1 MSMRSLA
8 SVLVLSLALV
18 PAAVRAE
25 MPAQMA
31 GKPEDV
37 GLSSTQLKRL
47 EAATKKN
54 IDDGLMPG
62 AVMLVA
68 RRGKVAWVSV
78 QGKRTPDADD
88 PMKFDSIFRI
98 YSMTKPITSLVLMQ
112 LVEEGRLQV
121 YDPVDKY
128 LPEIGKMK
136 VGTEVTVDGR
146 PTLRLGDPERAMTVQ
161 DLLRHTAGL
170 TYASRGTSLV
180 HKAYIDAKVGDR
192 TATNEE
198 MVKRLGGVPLL
209 FAPGEPL
216 DTATHYV
223 VFPDAIGHGRSSKP
237 SDGLRMR
244 FPKYDYDDMVD
255 AQRRLLVEGLGVGR
269 LRLIVG
275 TSMGCMHAWVWGER
289 YPGFADAL
297 VPLACAPTAIVGRN
311 RIVRRL
317 IVDAITS
324 DPDWKGGDYAAP
336 PLRGMRAATASLFM
350 MVTAPHVLHRQA
362 PTRAAA
368 DSTILAYLD
377 RGSRAIDAN
386 DMIYAFEASRDY
398 DPSPRL
404 ESIGVPV
411 LAINFADDFVN
422 PPELGLME
430 RLMPRVRRGRYVLVP
445 TSEQTVG
452 HGTHSR
458 PAVWR
463 EHLVE
468 FLRTTEGAGRSP

>member
-78 QGKRTPDADD
+78 QGKRAPDADD

-121 YDPVDKY
+121 YDPVAKY

-136 VGTEVTVDGR
+136 VGTEVTVDGQPR
-146 PTLRLGDPERAMTVQ
+146 LRLSDPERAMTVQ

-170 TYASRGTSLV
+170 TYGNRGTALV
-180 HKAYIDAKVGDR
+180 HKAYIDAKIGDR

-198 MVKRLGGVPLL
+198 LVKRLAGVPLL
-209 FAPGEPL
+209 FTPGERWEYSVAVDVQGRLIEVLTGKTLMEAFNERVFGPL
-216 DTATHYV
+216 GMVDTAFQVPAAKLARAAQPGQKPNGPPMTPRFKVDDGAKYESGGGGLLGTTEDYLRFSLALANGGAFQGKRLIGRKTLEFMTADHV
-223 VFPDAIGHGRSSKP
+223 GNRPGRPDGFG
-237 SDGLRMR
+237 
-244 FPKYDYDDMVD
+244 F
-255 AQRRLLVEGLGVGR
+255 GLGFEIHTK
-269 LRLIVG
+269 L
-275 TSMGCMHAWVWGER
+275 
-289 YPGFADAL
+289 
-297 VPLACAPTAIVGRN
+297 
-311 RIVRRL
+311 
-317 IVDAITS
+317 
-324 DPDWKGGDYAAP
+324 GGDTALMGSVGEYGWSGAAGTTFWVDP
-336 PLRGMRAATASLFM
+336 KEQLVGIYMVQAS
-350 MVTAPHVLHRQA
+350 
-362 PTRAAA
+362 
-368 DSTILAYLD
+368 
-377 RGSRAIDAN
+377 
-386 DMIYAFEASRDY
+386 
-398 DPSPRL
+398 
-404 ESIGVPV
+404 
-411 LAINFADDFVN
+411 ADDT
-422 PPELGLME
+422 
-430 RLMPRVRRGRYVLVP
+430 R
-445 TSEQTVG
+445 
-452 HGTHSR
+452 
-458 PAVWR
+458 
-463 EHLVE
+463 
-468 FLRTTEGAGRSP
+468 FLRNQFRSMVQAAIAD

>member
-78 QGKRTPDADD
+78 QGRRTPDADD

-121 YDPVDKY
+121 YDPVAKY

-146 PTLRLGDPERAMTVQ
+146 PALRLSDPERAMTVQ

-170 TYASRGTSLV
+170 TYANRGTSLV
-180 HKAYIDAKVGDR
+180 HKAYTDAKIGDR

-209 FAPGEPL
+209 FTPGERWDYSVATDVQGRLIEVLTGKTLMEAFNERVFGPL
-216 DTATHYV
+216 GMVDTAFQVPAAKLARAAQPGQKPNGPPMTPRFKVDDGAKYESGGGGLLGTTEDYLRFSLALANGGAFQGKRLIGRKTLEFMTADHV
-223 VFPDAIGHGRSSKP
+223 GNRPGRPDGFGF
-237 SDGLRMR
+237 GLGFEVHTKLGGDSALMGSVGEYGWSGAAGTT
-244 FPKYDYDDMVD
+244 FWVDPTEQLVGIYMVQANAED
-255 AQRRLLVEGLGVGR
+255 TRLLR
-269 LRLIVG
+269 NQFR
-275 TSMGCMHAWVWGER
+275 SMVQAAI
-289 YPGFADAL
+289 AD
-297 VPLACAPTAIVGRN
+297 
-311 RIVRRL
+311 
-317 IVDAITS
+317 
-324 DPDWKGGDYAAP
+324 
-336 PLRGMRAATASLFM
+336 
-350 MVTAPHVLHRQA
+350 
-362 PTRAAA
+362 
-368 DSTILAYLD
+368 
-377 RGSRAIDAN
+377 
-386 DMIYAFEASRDY
+386 
-398 DPSPRL
+398 
-404 ESIGVPV
+404 
-411 LAINFADDFVN
+411 
-422 PPELGLME
+422 
-430 RLMPRVRRGRYVLVP
+430 
-445 TSEQTVG
+445 
-452 HGTHSR
+452 
-458 PAVWR
+458 
-463 EHLVE
+463 
-468 FLRTTEGAGRSP
+468 